1 MTISKK
7 LLSVVLVVIMAFSM
21 LVIGP
26 ATASA
31 AETVRINEV
40 YPQVGYSI
48 VYNLYLQTDTEV
60 DELQGRLNYDQ
71 SVLDLT
77 DLSFDTADSIN
88 SSTTT
93 IGDIARVSFEG
104 TQDSYDTVSSRMTV
118 LTAVFKVIASSPKYT
133 SATTD
138 DAISG
143 CFTKLTT
150 STGHNLMED
159 ENTNITTRTIIAA
172 TKVRMAKSSVVL
184 DRGAGDYEVV
194 KVKSVGPVNNDVDS
208 SYSCTYKSSNSK
220 VAKVSGRATYVKITA
235 VGPGT
240 ATITCTPDGGLA
252 SYKIKVTV
260 KQPVKGVSLSA
271 KSVTLVKKGSA
282 KSVVAKVTPSNASNK
297 KLLVSSANKKVA
309 KVFVSS
315 ITSGKSFKITAVK
328 KGKTTVKVS
337 AADGSKKY
345 ATCKVTVKK

>member
-93 IGDIARVSFEG
+93 IGDIARF
-104 TQDSYDTVSSRMTV
+104 
-118 LTAVFKVIASSPKYT
+118 F
-133 SATTD
+133 
-138 DAISG
+138 
-143 CFTKLTT
+143 
-150 STGHNLMED
+150 
-159 ENTNITTRTIIAA
+159 
-172 TKVRMAKSSVVL
+172 
-184 DRGAGDYEVV
+184 
-194 KVKSVGPVNNDVDS
+194 
-208 SYSCTYKSSNSK
+208 
-220 VAKVSGRATYVKITA
+220 
-235 VGPGT
+235 
-240 ATITCTPDGGLA
+240 
-252 SYKIKVTV
+252 
-260 KQPVKGVSLSA
+260 
-271 KSVTLVKKGSA
+271 
-282 KSVVAKVTPSNASNK
+282 
-297 KLLVSSANKKVA
+297 
-309 KVFVSS
+309 
-315 ITSGKSFKITAVK
+315 
-328 KGKTTVKVS
+328 
-337 AADGSKKY
+337 
-345 ATCKVTVKK
+345 